1 MAVGRY
7 ARVGIADSDTRAMK
21 DAARTAF
28 TACSRNL
35 EAVNISARVGAAA
48 SPDELPSI
56 DGSIN
61 LTMFGAPYET
71 ARASDGYDR
80 HAG

>member
-1 MAVGRY
+1 
-7 ARVGIADSDTRAMK
+7 MK

-35 EAVNISARVGAAA
+35 EAVITVSDGIGTVNISARVGAAA